1 MANLGLLCTIDYILF
16 AATAKFKGIFLLS
29 NHLQLGFVSFFSPL
43 DDKLQSVACVIQ
55 QKYFQSS
62 ISPRFIH
69 FYTYFSALYKV
80 TEIIPKLV
88 CKIQTEPP
96 DHFMCCRRCLTFL
109 SLCCSW
115 CLL

>member
-1 MANLGLLCTIDYILF
+1 MLCIFDYMLF
-16 AATAKFKGIFLLS
+16 AVTAKFKGTFVLS
-29 NHLQLGFVSFFSPL
+29 NHLQLRFFFCLFFSL

-62 ISPRFIH
+62 LHVQYVLF
-69 FYTYFSALYKV
+69 FDKYFSALYKV

-96 DHFMCCRRCLTFL
+96 DHFMCSRRCLTFFKSVL
-109 SLCCSW
+109 
-115 CLL
+115 